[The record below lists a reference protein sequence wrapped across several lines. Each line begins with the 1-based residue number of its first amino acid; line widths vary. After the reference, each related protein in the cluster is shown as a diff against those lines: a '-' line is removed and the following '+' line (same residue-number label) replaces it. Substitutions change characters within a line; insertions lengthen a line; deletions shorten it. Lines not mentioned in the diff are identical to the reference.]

1 MPDSHF
7 EGQTAIVTGAAK
19 GIGRAVAEQLLKAG
33 VAVSLWDVDQQAL
46 DELVENLS
54 SFGDFQAV
62 VVDCAKPDSVSL
74 AWARTRDR
82 FPKIDIVI
90 ANAGIA
96 GVMKPAWEHSLE
108 DWDRLIANDL
118 NSAFYLTRLAV
129 PGMIE
134 AAYGRI
140 VIVSSIAGLEGAA
153 GNAAY
158 AAAKAG
164 AIGYGKALGKELA
177 KTGVIANVVA
187 PSGIDTPLLNDVSP
201 AYMATVLDKMPMG
214 RLGTADEAAKM
225 IVWLASKE
233 CSFST
238 GAVFDISG
246 GRAVY

>member
-1 MPDSHF
+1 MTETQF

-19 GIGRAVAEQLLKAG
+19 GIGRAVAEKLMKAG
-33 VAVSLWDVDQQAL
+33 VAVSLWDIDEQAL
-46 DELVENLS
+46 IKMTEELS
-54 SFGDFQAV
+54 SFGEFQKV

-74 AWARTRDR
+74 AWAETEMR
-82 FPKIDIVI
+82 FPRIDILI
-90 ANAGIA
+90 ANAGVA
-96 GVMKPAWEHSLE
+96 GVMKPAWEHSLD
-108 DWDRLIANDL
+108 DWNRLIEQDL
-118 NSAFYLTRLAV
+118 NSVFLTTRLAV
-129 PGMIE
+129 PKMID
-134 AAYGRI
+134 AGYGRI

-177 KTGVIANVVA
+177 TTGVIANVVA
-187 PSGIDTPLLNDVSP
+187 PSGIATPLLDDVSED
-201 AYMATVLDKMPMG
+201 YMAKVLEKMPMG
-214 RLGTADEAAKM
+214 RLGTAEEAAHM